1 MEYVG
6 IQTIGNKSSNFSEI
20 KAMIAA
26 TLNNN
31 NIRSRR
37 RLSII
42 FKALKVRIN
51 KIQFEISLNVKDK
64 ICTLLG
70 IK

>member
-1 MEYVG
+1 MHTGSFLLFISLIFSFCFLCSSIEYVG
-6 IQTIGNKSSNFSEI
+6 IQTVGGIPSNFNEI
-20 KAMIAA
+20 KATIAA

-42 FKALKVRIN
+42 YKALKV
-51 KIQFEISLNVKDK
+51 
-64 ICTLLG
+64 
-70 IK
+70 